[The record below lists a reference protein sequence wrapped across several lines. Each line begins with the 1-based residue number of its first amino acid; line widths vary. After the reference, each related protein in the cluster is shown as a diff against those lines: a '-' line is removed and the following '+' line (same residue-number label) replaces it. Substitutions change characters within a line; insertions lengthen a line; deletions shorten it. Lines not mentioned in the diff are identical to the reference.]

1 MHEGGVAAANC
12 RGHPSCHR
20 GVPLAADLTPKYSEQ
35 DLRRY
40 DDLIAAIR
48 DRVALLQAFIDQLT
62 GLDELQEAWSALDE
76 MTETIA
82 LFETERRRILEA
94 LTK

>member
-1 MHEGGVAAANC
+1 M
-12 RGHPSCHR
+12 S
-20 GVPLAADLTPKYSEQ
+20 LAADLTPKYSEQ
-35 DLRRY
+35 DLQRY

-62 GLDELQEAWSALDE
+62 DRDALQEAWSALDE
-76 MTETIA
+76 MIETIA

>member
-1 MHEGGVAAANC
+1 V
-12 RGHPSCHR
+12 
-20 GVPLAADLTPKYSEQ
+20 AADLTPRYSEQ

-40 DDLIAAIR
+40 DDLIAAIS

-62 GLDELQEAWSALDE
+62 SLDELQEAWSALDE
-76 MTETIA
+76 MIETIA
-82 LFETERRRILEA
+82 LFEAERRRILEA

>member
-12 RGHPSCHR
+12 RGHPPCDR
-20 GVPLAADLTPKYSEQ
+20 GVSLAADLTPKFSEQ
-35 DLRRY
+35 DLQRY

-48 DRVALLQAFIDQLT
+48 DRVALLQAFIDQSIDR
-62 GLDELQEAWSALDE
+62 DELQEAWSVLEE
-76 MTETIA
+76 MIETIA
-82 LFETERRRILEA
+82 LFETERRRIVEA